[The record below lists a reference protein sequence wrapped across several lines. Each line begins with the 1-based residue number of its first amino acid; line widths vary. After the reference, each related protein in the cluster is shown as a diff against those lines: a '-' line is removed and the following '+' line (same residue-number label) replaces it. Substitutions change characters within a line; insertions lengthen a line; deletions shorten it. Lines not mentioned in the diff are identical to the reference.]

1 MFKNNKID
9 IKFSHLLAIQTQ
21 KIHFKRF
28 YFNKIAHKNFCNSN
42 KNGDYKIG
50 KFSLKNLKHQ
60 LKEYGSLG
68 LTVYLC
74 LYVPSLITFYY
85 LFKSKTLD
93 PIKVVEFLH
102 RNGAES
108 FIDVEYMKRLV
119 NSEGA
124 TLAFALICNRLS
136 LVFRLPLTLY
146 LTILIKKLMKK

>member
-1 MFKNNKID
+1 MFKNSKLSIIFSRLFEKKSNLKNINRSIFSRHIGRTFCEANKNENNKLR
-9 IKFSHLLAIQTQ
+9 KFSI
-21 KIHFKRF
+21 
-28 YFNKIAHKNFCNSN
+28 KNM
-42 KNGDYKIG
+42 KQ
-50 KFSLKNLKHQ
+50 Q

-74 LYVPSLITFYY
+74 LYVPTLATFYY

-93 PIKVVEFLH
+93 PASLVNFLY

-108 FIDVEYMKRLV
+108 FIDIQSMKSLI

-136 LVFRLPLTLY
+136 LIIRLPLTLY
-146 LTILIKKLMKK
+146 LTYLIKKFFRK